1 MARHFLSARLI
12 NRYEHA
18 SYNDMLDKLHYLGD
32 SGREITKSLRYIIEN
47 QAGEWVALLDFGYA
61 ALKNGARESWIG
73 WDSEQRSNRLRY
85 VLNNTR
91 FLVLPWMK
99 HKYRFIA
106 SQALALVAKRI
117 SSDWEYYHG
126 HHILLLETFVDEK
139 REGTCYRAANW
150 LYVGETS
157 GFGKRGK
164 SYYEH
169 GNKKKVFLYPL
180 HRKAREILSERGFP
194 HPLLVKETRSMI
206 DLNKVDIKGLE
217 EFLKSIPDPRKKS
230 HYPLSKLLLLAACAY
245 LSGYDSYIAIGQYGE
260 NLSHEARRRLGFR
273 IWQMPD
279 ESCIRKTLNQIDENL
294 FFTRVRDWV
303 KTQGFSLKKKTIAI
317 DGKSMRA
324 SQTDDGE
331 MPHILSAVVHETGVI
346 VGQQEVGTKTNEIPE
361 AIALLRNLDLRKSVV
376 TADAMHTQVAT
387 ANHIIKNGGDYVL
400 PVKDNQFLLALNIE
414 RLHQGSFSPCV
425 SNSRKRTRTNR
436 NTKDTGSKGASQDC
450 FPWSQTSNRADK
462 NSRD

>member
-1 MARHFLSARLI
+1 MTAHLLSARLI
-12 NRYEHA
+12 NRYEQS
-18 SYNDMLDKLHYLGD
+18 SYNDLLDKLHYLGD
-32 SGREITKSLRYIIEN
+32 SGREITKCLRYVIEN
-47 QAGEWVALLDFGYA
+47 EAGEWVALLDFGYA
-61 ALKNGARESWIG
+61 ALKNRARDSWIG
-73 WDSEQRSNRLRY
+73 WDNDQKNNRLRY

-99 HKYRFIA
+99 RKYRFIA
-106 SQALALVAKRI
+106 SQALSLVAKRI

-150 LYVGETS
+150 LYVGETR

-194 HPLLVKETRSMI
+194 HPILAKETRSMI
-206 DLNKVDIKGLE
+206 DLNKVDINGLE
-217 EFLKSIPDPRKKS
+217 EFLKSIPDPRKRK

-245 LSGYDSYIAIGQYGE
+245 LSGYDSYIAIGQYAK
-260 NLSHEARRRLGFR
+260 NLSHEARRKLGFR
-273 IWQMPD
+273 IWKMPE

-303 KTQGFSLKKKTIAI
+303 QSQGLSLKRKTIAV

-324 SQTDDGE
+324 SQAAGANV
-331 MPHILSAVVHETGVI
+331 PHILSAVVHETGVI

-361 AIALLRNLDLRKSVV
+361 AIALLRKLELRKSVV
-376 TADAMHTQVAT
+376 TADAMHTQTAT
-387 ANHIIKNGGDYVL
+387 AEYIIKNGGDYVL

-414 RLHQGSFSPCV
+414 RLHQASFSPCA

-436 NTKDTGSKGASQDC
+436 HTKNTSSQGPSQDC
-450 FPWSQTSNRADK
+450 FPWSQASDGGDK
-462 NSRD
+462 NPRN